1 VDAASEARVMDFF
14 VVGVGLVF
22 TGVGL
27 VLCACMAAVSGAIAE
42 FAAASADGYDAAVS
56 AVRSH
61 LQEGGQEEKAAQ
73 PPA

>member
-1 VDAASEARVMDFF
+1 VGRAVDAASEARVMDFF
-14 VVGVGLVF
+14 VV
-22 TGVGL
+22 GVGL

-61 LQEGGQEEKAAQ
+61 LQERGQEEKAAQ